1 MDAIDVLTP
10 PLDGPAMEAMLD
22 KLLKQWL
29 YRAMEQ
35 QGVGLEELAAAVDL
49 DRATVAASL
58 LPTELLSAARLH
70 LLAGGLRIG
79 SAELMHSLPSLT
91 TLRGDLAI
99 PPHSCP

>member
-1 MDAIDVLTP
+1 MDATNVLTP
-10 PLDGPAMEAMLD
+10 PLDRPAMEAMLD
-22 KLLKQWL
+22 RLVKHWI

-35 QGVGLEELAAAVDL
+35 QGVGLKDLAAAVDL
-49 DRATVAASL
+49 DSGTIADSL
-58 LPTELLSAARLH
+58 RSTEMLPAARLH